1 MRRLLLALPFALLPL
16 AIAHAADTGHEAD
29 HPVQHASLGA
39 HEHGTARL
47 NAALD
52 EQTLELELDSPAMN
66 LVGFEHPATSD
77 ADKAAV
83 AQARAQLEQ
92 PLTLFALPVAARCIV
107 AKQELH
113 SPLFGDKPEPGEAA
127 DHDDDDDDHDHDQAA
142 TDDHDAKPGEHH
154 HEHSEIH
161 AHYQFQCDNAAA
173 IQQLDL
179 ARLFKIFPGTHK
191 VQVQLIAPSGQQGL
205 EATPANSAL
214 NF

>member
-16 AIAHAADTGHEAD
+16 AIAHAADAGHE
-29 HPVQHASLGA
+29 VEHASLGA

-92 PLTLFALPVAARCIV
+92 PLTLFSLPVAARCIV

-127 DHDDDDDDHDHDQAA
+127 DHDDDDHDHDATAGKGHDHAA
-142 TDDHDAKPGEHH
+142 KSGEHH

-173 IQQLDL
+173 IKQLDL
-179 ARLFKIFPGTHK
+179 ARLFKIFPATHK
-191 VQVQLIAPSGQQGL
+191 VQIQLVAPSGQQGL